1 MAGTGISANGTRPHV
16 PAAAG
21 RGEQSG
27 RSCAQKRRA
36 GARSEGPRPGASI
49 PSIRPNK
56 EAKLFQYTTRAHH
69 VQPAR
74 RGADGRRPGDRRTPP
89 DVDLTPAEL
98 AVRFGFR
105 PWTVRAILLCG
116 PAPIRH
122 RRGRPLV
129 RLDEF
134 AAALDPRSGARDT
147 HARKDA
153 PSDASNITRG
163 LNRHPYHTK
172 GPNHD

>member
-1 MAGTGISANGTRPHV
+1 MAGTGTSANRTRPHV

-27 RSCAQKRRA
+27 RSCAQKQRA
-36 GARSEGPRPGASI
+36 GARSQGPRPGASI
-49 PSIRPNK
+49 PSILPNK
-56 EAKLFQYTTRAHH
+56 EAKVLQYTPRAHR

-74 RGADGRRPGDRRTPP
+74 RGADGRRPGDRRTYP

-98 AVRFGFR
+98 AARFGFH

-116 PAPIRH
+116 PVPIRH

-134 AAALDPRSGARDT
+134 LAALDPGAGARDT
-147 HARKDA
+147 QARKDA
-153 PSDASNITRG
+153 PGDVTSITRG
-163 LNRHPYHTK
+163 LNRHPYSRK
-172 GPNHD
+172 GPNHG

>member
-1 MAGTGISANGTRPHV
+1 VYNTLAP
-16 PAAAG
+16 
-21 RGEQSG
+21 
-27 RSCAQKRRA
+27 C
-36 GARSEGPRPGASI
+36 
-49 PSIRPNK
+49 
-56 EAKLFQYTTRAHH
+56 
-69 VQPAR
+69 PAR
-74 RGADGRRPGDRRTPP
+74 PPRGRRPAPGGPADPSR
-89 DVDLTPAEL
+89 VDLTPAEL

-105 PWTVRAILLCG
+105 PWTVRAIILCG

-134 AAALDPRSGARDT
+134 TAALDPSGGARDT

-153 PSDASNITRG
+153 PSDARNITRG
-163 LNRHPYHTK
+163 LNRHPYHGK

>member
-1 MAGTGISANGTRPHV
+1 M
-16 PAAAG
+16 
-21 RGEQSG
+21 
-27 RSCAQKRRA
+27 RSQ
-36 GARSEGPRPGASI
+36 GPRPGASI
-49 PSIRPNK
+49 PSILPNK
-56 EAKLFQYTTRAHH
+56 EAKSLQYTTRAHH
-69 VQPAR
+69 VQTVR

-134 AAALDPRSGARDT
+134 TAALTPRGGAREGVA
-147 HARKDA
+147 HKGA
-153 PSDASNITRG
+153 PGVLQALPG
-163 LNRHPYHTK
+163 LNRHLRRWA
-172 GPNHD
+172 GAESS